1 MARGSVG
8 VHLADGTF
16 VVRRAAAGAPVVASL
31 LLPEAANVALDP
43 RCEVVAYADASRVSL
58 VTLAGAS
65 LGQAELL
72 PDVVVRRL
80 EFRADGERL
89 WVFGSAGATLRAYV
103 FDRKLALL
111 GDHGLDLGHDPAPFS
126 VHLHPTE
133 DAFTVLT
140 NEDGRDPEL
149 PMRFMAI
156 VVEAGQPRVVFSKD
170 EIDYPCIGFT
180 SDGRFLVGVDAFN
193 GVTLWRWPDHERID
207 EALLPEG
214 DESRFDGAVIGDH
227 LLTERHAA
235 GTSDSALLVLA
246 VPSLTQEALI
256 TWSARGDFG
265 EPDDDAG
272 ADLGGALGADC
283 FLEVK
288 SGASEGA
295 WILRVW
301 RLSAR

>member
-1 MARGSVG
+1 M
-8 VHLADGTF
+8 HLADGRF
-16 VVRRAAAGAPVVASL
+16 VVRRAAVDAPEIASFVVGDAVVAI
-31 LLPEAANVALDP
+31 DP
-43 RCEVVAYADASRVSL
+43 RGERIAVATGSQLTLLGMSGIEEKAAD
-58 VTLAGAS
+58 LAPGFAVKDI
-65 LGQAELL
+65 AY
-72 PDVVVRRL
+72 
-80 EFRADGERL
+80 RADGERL
-89 WVFGSAGATLRAYV
+89 WVFGTVGASFHAHA
-103 FDRKLALL
+103 FDRALTPSGAYALTLAQ
-111 GDHGLDLGHDPAPFS
+111 GPYPTGLD
-126 VHLHPTE
+126 VHPTE
-133 DAFTVLT
+133 DAFLLTT
-140 NEDGRDPEL
+140 NEDGRDQDASIH
-149 PMRFMAI
+149 RIGAR
-156 VVEAGQPRVVFSKD
+156 VEGGALRVLFD
-170 EIDYPCIGFT
+170 HGDIDHPCVGFT
-180 SDGRFLVGVDAFN
+180 RDGSAFVGVDAFN

-235 GTSDSALLVLA
+235 GTSDSALMVLA

-256 TWSARGDFG
+256 TWSTRGDFG
-265 EPDDDAG
+265 APDDDAG